1 MDPEQARS
9 FLAHHHRAVLVTERR
24 DRRPQTSPVVC
35 ALDEAGRVTISTRET
50 AAKVKN
56 VRRRPEASLCVLS
69 DEFFGQW
76 VHVDGT
82 AEVVSL
88 PEAMD
93 GLVALYRRVAGE
105 HPDWDDFR
113 AAMERERRVLLR
125 IHIQHLGPSQSG

>member
-1 MDPEQARS
+1 MDPEQATS

-24 DRRPQTSPVVC
+24 DGRPQTSPVVC
-35 ALDEAGRVTISTRET
+35 ALDEDGRMAISTRDT

-56 VRRRPEASLCVLS
+56 VRRRPEVSLCVLS

-76 VHVDGT
+76 VQVDGRGD
-82 AEVVSL
+82 VVSL

-93 GLVALYRRVAGE
+93 GLVGLYRRVAGE

-113 AAMERERRVLLR
+113 AAMERERRVLVR
-125 IHIQHLGPSQSG
+125 VQIQRLGPSQIG

>member
-1 MDPEQARS
+1 MDPEQVRS
-9 FLAHHHRAVLVTERR
+9 FLAQHHRAVLVTERR
-24 DRRPQTSPVVC
+24 DGRPQTSPVVC
-35 ALDEAGRVTISTRET
+35 ALDQGGRVAISTRET

-56 VRRRPEASLCVLS
+56 VRRRAEVSLCVLS

-76 VHVDGT
+76 VQVDGT
-82 AEVVSL
+82 ADVVTL

-125 IHIQHLGPSQSG
+125 IQIQRLGPSQSG